1 MEVKNIKINNYS
13 IDINKSKYKTL
24 LDNNKHLLPIYT
36 KLGLEFQLIN
46 SNEAF
51 ANAIRTVFND
61 ELLIKYLDVS
71 IFNINTDDKYILP
84 DNIIERIASIP
95 LLQNTNINKKYKLQ
109 ITNNSNDIIKVYSKE
124 LKTLDN
130 SKSIDFNPNI
140 LICTLKPNKY
150 LSINNI
156 TINQDYGFNNNIFSL
171 GSFSYEI
178 INTDFQSLSLN
189 TNSTDFQLEL
199 INNGNIDMN
208 ELVNKIYDNLYI
220 RLKKIQNDINTY
232 QLENHSSDISKI
244 LTDLFII
251 KNSNSNGSN
260 QLYEIHIINE
270 YNNIGNLLT
279 KYIYDL
285 DNTIE
290 LINYKLEHPLRHK
303 VIINIKHNQYKK
315 LCNNAIDNIL
325 KNLNT
330 FKSKLLKYINT
341 DNSK

>member
-1 MEVKNIKINNYS
+1 MEVKNIKINDYS
-13 IDINKSKYKTL
+13 IKFNDSKYKNIL
-24 LDNNKHLLPIYT
+24 EKNKHLLPTFT

-51 ANAIRTVFND
+51 ANAIRVIFND
-61 ELLIKYLDVS
+61 ELFVKYLDVS

-109 ITNNSNDIIKVYSKE
+109 ITNNTNDIIKIYSKD
-124 LKTLDN
+124 LKSIDN
-130 SKSIDFNPNI
+130 SKVSDFNPNI

-156 TINQDYGFNNNIFSL
+156 VINQDYGFNNNIFSL
-171 GSFSYEI
+171 GSFKYEI
-178 INTDFQSLSLN
+178 INTDFKSLSLN
-189 TNSTDFQLEL
+189 TNCTDFQLEL
-199 INNGNIDMN
+199 IPNGNISLND
-208 ELVNKIYDNLYI
+208 LVNLIYDNLYI

-232 QLENHSSDISKI
+232 QLENHSTDISKI

-251 KNSNSNGSN
+251 KSSNSNSTD

-279 KYIYDL
+279 KYIYEL
-285 DNTIE
+285 DKNIE
-290 LINYKLEHPLRHK
+290 LVNYKLEHPLRHK
-303 VIINIKHNQYKK
+303 VVINIKHNQYKK
-315 LCNNAIDNIL
+315 LCHSAIENIL
-325 KNLNT
+325 KDLNI
-330 FKSKLLKYINT
+330 FKTMLLKHINK
-341 DNSK
+341 N

>member
-1 MEVKNIKINNYS
+1 MEVKNIKINDYS
-13 IDINKSKYKTL
+13 IKFNNSKYKNIL
-24 LDNNKHLLPIYT
+24 EKNKHLFPSLT
-36 KLGLEFQLIN
+36 KLGLQFQLLN

-61 ELLIKYLDVS
+61 ELLVKYLDVS

-95 LLQNTNINKKYKLQ
+95 LIQNTNNNKKYKLQ
-109 ITNNSNDIIKVYSKE
+109 ITNNTNDIIKIYSKE
-124 LKTLDN
+124 LKAVDN
-130 SKSIDFNPNI
+130 SKNNDFNPNI

-171 GSFSYEI
+171 GSFKYEI
-178 INTDFQSLSLN
+178 INTDFNSLSLN
-189 TNSTDFQLEL
+189 TNCTDFQLEL
-199 INNGNIDMN
+199 IPNANINLND
-208 ELVNKIYDNLYI
+208 LVNQIYDNLYL

-251 KNSNSNGSN
+251 KSGNSNGSN

-285 DNTIE
+285 DNNIE
-290 LINYKLEHPLRHK
+290 LVNYKLEHPLRHK

-315 LCNNAIDNIL
+315 LCHSAIDNIL
-325 KNLNT
+325 KDLNI
-330 FKSKLLKYINT
+330 FKIMLLKYINI
-341 DNSK
+341 K

>member
-13 IDINKSKYKTL
+13 INIDKSKYKTL
-24 LDNNKHLLPIYT
+24 LDSNKHLLPFYT
-36 KLGLEFQLIN
+36 KTGLEFQLIN

-51 ANAIRTVFND
+51 ANAIRTIFND

-109 ITNNSNDIIKVYSKE
+109 IINNSNDIIKVYSKE
-124 LKTLDN
+124 LKSTDN
-130 SKSIDFNPNI
+130 SQVKDFNPNI

-156 TINQDYGFNNNIFSL
+156 TINQDYGFHNNIFSL
-171 GSFSYEI
+171 GSFTYEI

-199 INNGNIDMN
+199 INNGNIKMDD
-208 ELVNKIYDNLYI
+208 LVNKIYDNLYI

-285 DNTIE
+285 DNNIE

-325 KNLNT
+325 KDLNT
-330 FKSKLLKYINT
+330 FKSKLLTYINT
-341 DNSK
+341 IK